1 MTERRVTRVVLERV
15 TKRFGATVA
24 LREASAVF
32 ESGQLSVVV
41 GANGSGKS
49 TLLGV
54 LGTTVKATSGQV
66 RFEPFEA
73 DDSEVRAEIG
83 WLSHEALVYPD
94 LSGQQNLRLAAE
106 FYGLDP
112 EAAWVEL
119 RERFQLRAFA
129 ERPLRTN
136 SRGQKQRV
144 ALARAL
150 MHRPS
155 LVLLD
160 EPTTGLDS
168 AGLELL
174 LGAVRG
180 VIADAVVVVV
190 AHDPARFE
198 ALNPTTWEMDRGT
211 LRQVR

>member
-1 MTERRVTRVVLERV
+1 MTRRVVRVELERV

-32 ESGQLSVVV
+32 EAGTLSVVV

-49 TLLGV
+49 TLLGI
-54 LGTTVKATSGQV
+54 LGTTVKATSGVV
-66 RFEPFEA
+66 RFSPYEV
-73 DDSEVRAEIG
+73 DDSSVRGEIG

-94 LSGQQNLRLAAE
+94 LSGEQNLRLAAE
-106 FYGLDP
+106 FYGLEP
-112 EAAWVEL
+112 AVVWAEL
-119 RERFQLRAFA
+119 KERFQLRAFA

-160 EPTTGLDS
+160 EPTTGLDT

-174 LGAVRG
+174 LYAVAG

-190 AHDPARFE
+190 AHDPIRFD
-198 ALNPTTWEMDRGT
+198 ALKPVLWEMDRGA
-211 LRQVR
+211 LRRAR

>member
-1 MTERRVTRVVLERV
+1 MTQRVTRVELERV

-32 ESGQLSVVV
+32 ESGALSVVV

-49 TLLGV
+49 TLLGI
-54 LGTTVKATSGQV
+54 LGTTVKATSGVV
-66 RFEPFEA
+66 RFAPYEV
-73 DDSEVRAEIG
+73 DDSSVRGEIG

-94 LSGQQNLRLAAE
+94 LSGEQNLRLAAE

-112 EAAWVEL
+112 DMIWTEL
-119 RERFQLRAFA
+119 KERFQLRAFA

-160 EPTTGLDS
+160 EPTTGLDT

-174 LGAVRG
+174 LEAVSG

-190 AHDPARFE
+190 AHDPNRFD
-198 ALNPTTWEMDRGT
+198 ALKPVLWEMDRGT
-211 LRQVR
+211 LRRAR